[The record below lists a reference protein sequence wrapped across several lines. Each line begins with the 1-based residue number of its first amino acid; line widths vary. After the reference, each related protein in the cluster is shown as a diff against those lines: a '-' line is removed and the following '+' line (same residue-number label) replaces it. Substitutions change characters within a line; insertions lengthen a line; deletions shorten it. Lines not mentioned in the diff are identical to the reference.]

1 MVRPILQANGPRA
14 ETRTTDG
21 TALITQADLANNAE
35 FLAYGNV
42 FSAGLNFMI
51 DNIENP
57 MAIKQILST
66 KDASKYFMP
75 GVSIRQQ
82 LEVTFFFNLF

>member
-1 MVRPILQANGPRA
+1 
-14 ETRTTDG
+14 
-21 TALITQADLANNAE
+21 LIKAHPDAIKLFPGFASIPLTDLATNSE
-35 FLAYGNV
+35 FLAYGNM

-51 DNIENP
+51 DNIDNP
-57 MAIKQILST
+57 IAIKQILST

-82 LEVTFFFNLF
+82 LEVTT